1 MNKIYKLIIYILL
14 GLAISITLYSIYLVN
29 IEFILRGFIHIIFLT
44 SLLLLDKLDGKNRK
58 IVEITFWISSMIII
72 ISDFYKYSTI
82 LFISITKYLDKY
94 NIYKSTLF
102 PT

>member
-44 SLLLLDKLDGKNRK
+44 SLLLLGKLDGKNKK
-58 IVEITFWISSMIII
+58 IVEICNKLLYQNKII
-72 ISDFYKYSTI
+72 FL
-82 LFISITKYLDKY
+82 LFIVFYLFY
-94 NIYKSTLF
+94 NLVYTIYKF
-102 PT
+102 Y